1 MRKSRYRGRPC
12 RNHPELD
19 GLRYRCNSKC
29 VECARIARREQVAR
43 AKLKQQAYLARAERD
58 LKIVRELGLEDR
70 LQVTGRYSAYAA
82 MSRAWSLIY
91 Q

>member
-1 MRKSRYRGRPC
+1 MSKSRYRGRPC

-43 AKLKQQAYLARAERD
+43 AKVRRQEFDQRAARALE
-58 LKIVRELGLEDR
+58 LVAELGLEDR
-70 LQVTGRYSAYAA
+70 LDNR
-82 MSRAWSLIY
+82 
-91 Q
+91 